1 MQGMFHSSSCHF
13 ECVCMHNTPFHWATD
28 LVQAY
33 MHGGGSLWMP
43 KYVGRLNN
51 SWQRKFKLTFNTRV
65 LF

>member
-1 MQGMFHSSSCHF
+1 
-13 ECVCMHNTPFHWATD
+13 MHNTPFHWATD